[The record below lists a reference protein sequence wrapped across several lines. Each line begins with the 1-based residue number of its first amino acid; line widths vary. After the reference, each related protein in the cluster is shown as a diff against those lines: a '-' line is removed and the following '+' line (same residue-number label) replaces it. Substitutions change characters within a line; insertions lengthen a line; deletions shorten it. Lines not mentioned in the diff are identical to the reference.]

1 MLNNINS
8 GAEYLKYSVIENNSR
23 WQTLYMYTWP
33 NYAIWGAYNNEVQYL
48 KNWLDTRFDWLEQ
61 QSLFKN

>member
-1 MLNNINS
+1 MP
-8 GAEYLKYSVIENNSR
+8 IENNSR

-33 NYAIWGAYNNEVQYL
+33 YYAIWGAYNNEVQYL